1 MGNDA
6 KVLSPPLRTDRIR
19 SGRRR
24 LVRDFVVEIEDCKF
38 TILELTT
45 SDFSSIPNFAR
56 WLVRW
61 SKVDLAGVVH
71 DALYH
76 DGGPLTRGQAEDA
89 R

>member
-1 MGNDA
+1 
-6 KVLSPPLRTDRIR
+6 
-19 SGRRR
+19 
-24 LVRDFVVEIEDCKF
+24 
-38 TILELTT
+38 
-45 SDFSSIPNFAR
+45 
-56 WLVRW
+56 W

>member
-61 SKVDLAGVVH
+61 STWRGSCT
-71 DALYH
+71 
-76 DGGPLTRGQAEDA
+76 TRFTMTVA
-89 R
+89 